1 MIVISFYWSQS
12 HLTTHNTNQGPEKV
26 NDEEGNSKWDKPD
39 SLQPAGELKVIYG
52 TAKAEPA
59 RDGGQRG
66 DEQETDHVT
75 KQGTLLLTK
84 TWVLHPLQHQKEL

>member
-26 NDEEGNSKWDKPD
+26 NDEEGNSKWDKPH

-84 TWVLHPLQHQKEL
+84 TWVLHPLQHQKEF